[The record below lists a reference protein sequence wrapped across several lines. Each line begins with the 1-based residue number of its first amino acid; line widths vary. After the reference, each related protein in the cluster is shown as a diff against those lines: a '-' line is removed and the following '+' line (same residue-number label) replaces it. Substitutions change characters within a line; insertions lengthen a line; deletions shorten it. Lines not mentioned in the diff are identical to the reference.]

1 MSAPDL
7 TESMVAKIEAIG
19 LRRAPAEAV
28 GIILGSTIIELPNR
42 STQQNNSF
50 SIKPTDIV
58 IALESEGITD
68 VDFEN
73 AGLVLWHSHP
83 SGGVGPSRTD
93 MQNKVPHFHHLV
105 VALVAEGAIPTFY

>member
-7 TESMVAKIEAIG
+7 TEQMVAKIETIA

-28 GIILGSTIIELPNR
+28 GLIFGSRIIELPNR

-50 SIKPTDIV
+50 TIKPTDIV
-58 IALESEGITD
+58 LALESEGVTD
-68 VDFEN
+68 IDFEN
-73 AGLVLWHSHP
+73 ADLVLWHSHP
-83 SGGVGPSRTD
+83 SGGVGPSRID